1 MLNYYLSHHF
11 YVKPMK
17 AKIKQLTTKDLL
29 SEQPFYK
36 QSIRKLRSKKLINQ
50 QLLQVLS
57 FYDDVVILRKQKA
70 FKNYGAT
77 YEVETIDNKSL
88 DDSLFLSK
96 TSIKN
101 LFNELLRENRRFKYI
116 LSTKTTLKKH
126 VNDNETC
133 YSIVYF
139 NSKAKMIINQ
149 RYYFNESFLKILNS
163 LDIWINEISGW
174 TIDQIE
180 GLYVNV
186 TNYQP
191 LSGSSY
197 IPLPKVLNN
206 SMKVLINIKNKDH
219 KCFMRCH
226 VRLINLADRTAERII
241 KED

>member
-1 MLNYYLSHHF
+1 MN
-11 YVKPMK
+11 
-17 AKIKQLTTKDLL
+17 
-29 SEQPFYK
+29 
-36 QSIRKLRSKKLINQ
+36 
-50 QLLQVLS
+50 
-57 FYDDVVILRKQKA
+57 
-70 FKNYGAT
+70 
-77 YEVETIDNKSL
+77 
-88 DDSLFLSK
+88 SLFLSK

-180 GLYVNV
+180 GLYINV